1 MAHIVLGDGSK
12 RSAIVTGSSSGIGL
26 AVVQMLHEEGY
37 AVTMVARRSEKLSAA
52 EQLVSSVPGPPVH
65 ALAGSVAEEAF
76 LDEVVDFHTA
86 TYGAVD
92 LLMNNAGIA
101 SRTPVAEITADLLD
115 EQYAV
120 NTRAVILLTGKSL
133 PLLQAA
139 VAQRGTAQVVNT
151 SSNAGK
157 RGEANL
163 SSYSAT
169 KAAVLGFT
177 EALHQELS
185 TSGIKATAICPGLV
199 DTPMA
204 DDTRDVVS
212 PSEMIAPRDIAE
224 AVRMT
229 TRLSASCTVP
239 EIIMLRPTDWLLPPD
254 A

>member
-1 MAHIVLGDGSK
+1 MGSNAGMSL
-12 RSAIVTGSSSGIGL
+12 RSAIVTGASSGIGL
-26 AVVQMLHEEGY
+26 AVAAMLHEEGFG
-37 AVTMVARRSEKLSAA
+37 VTMVARRTEKLDAA
-52 EQLVSSVPGPPVH
+52 AQLVSAQPGPPVH
-65 ALAGSVAEEAF
+65 ALAGSVADETF
-76 LDEVVDFHTA
+76 LDAVVQFHTA
-86 TYGAVD
+86 TFGAVD

-101 SRTPVAEITADLLD
+101 ARLSVADITSELLD

-120 NTRAVILLTGKSL
+120 NTRAVILLTSKSL
-133 PLLQAA
+133 ALLQAA
-139 VAQRGTAQVVNT
+139 VALRGTAQVVNT

-163 SSYSAT
+163 STYSAT

-185 TSGIKATAICPGLV
+185 TAGIKATAICPGLV

>member
-1 MAHIVLGDGSK
+1 MKAT

-26 AVVQMLHEEGY
+26 AVVQMLREEGY
-37 AVTMVARRSEKLSAA
+37 GVTMVARRAEKLSAA
-52 EQLVSSVPGPPVH
+52 EELVSAQPGPAVH
-65 ALAGSVAEEAF
+65 ALSGSVADETF
-76 LDEVVDFHTA
+76 LDEVVEFHRA
-86 TYGAVD
+86 TFGSLD

-101 SRTPVAEITADLLD
+101 ERLPVGDITADLLD

-120 NTRAVILLTGKSL
+120 NTRAVILLTSKSL

-139 VAQRGTAQVVNT
+139 IAARGTAQVVNT

-163 SSYSAT
+163 STYSAT

-212 PSEMIAPRDIAE
+212 PEEMISPRDIAE

-229 TRLSASCTVP
+229 TRLSRSCTVP

>member
-1 MAHIVLGDGSK
+1 MAVT

-26 AVVQMLHEEGY
+26 AVVQMLREEGY
-37 AVTMVARRSEKLSAA
+37 GVTMVARRAEKLTAA
-52 EQLVSSVPGPPVH
+52 EQLVSTQPGPPVH
-65 ALAGSVAEEAF
+65 ALAGSVADETF
-76 LDEVVDFHTA
+76 LDEIMQFHTA
-86 TYGAVD
+86 TFGAVD

-101 SRTPVAEITADLLD
+101 ERLPVPEITAALLD
-115 EQYAV
+115 QQYAV
-120 NTRAVILLTGKSL
+120 NTRAVILLTSKCL

-139 VAQRGTAQVVNT
+139 VAARGTAQVVNT

-163 SSYSAT
+163 STYSAT

-177 EALHQELS
+177 ESLNQELS

-204 DDTRDVVS
+204 DDTRDVVA
-212 PSEMIAPRDIAE
+212 PDQMIAPRDVAE
-224 AVRMT
+224 VVRMT
-229 TRLSASCTVP
+229 TRLSASCNIP
-239 EIIMLRPTDWLLPPD
+239 EVIMLRPTDWILPPD